1 MQSSGIQPNTP
12 LIQGTDGK
20 LYGTAPNYGVLP
32 GGGFASGTVF
42 VVDAGLGPRLTSI
55 AVTAPN
61 SSIANGTTQQ
71 FTATATYGDNS
82 TANVTTQVTWNSSN
96 SGVAAIGASTGLA
109 TAMATGSANITA
121 SLNGVTSNTFA
132 LTVAPGVLTSVSI
145 TGPSSLV
152 AGSTAQFT
160 ATGTYSDH
168 STANITTQVTWNSS
182 NPAAAAFGV
191 GTGLATGVA
200 AGSTNISA
208 SLNGLSSNTLPLSVT
223 AQTAPIVTAYKV
235 LFGTQSYTLAGT
247 PRNRL
252 PWQITGIHVVFSRP
266 IMSGNVNSLSGVTAT
281 GLAGLGTDTLTW
293 TISPLTLGAFTTALA
308 GSGANAL
315 RDALGNPLGGG
326 SGFSQNF
333 KVLPGDFTDD
343 GAVSSADLVGVNN
356 ATVAPYNIFADIN
369 GDGVVNTSDVQIVR
383 SRIGTSLP

>member
-1 MQSSGIQPNTP
+1 
-12 LIQGTDGK
+12 
-20 LYGTAPNYGVLP
+20 
-32 GGGFASGTVF
+32 
-42 VVDAGLGPRLTSI
+42 
-55 AVTAPN
+55 
-61 SSIANGTTQQ
+61 
-71 FTATATYGDNS
+71 
-82 TANVTTQVTWNSSN
+82 
-96 SGVAAIGASTGLA
+96 
-109 TAMATGSANITA
+109 
-121 SLNGVTSNTFA
+121 
-132 LTVAPGVLTSVSI
+132 
-145 TGPSSLV
+145 
-152 AGSTAQFT
+152 
-160 ATGTYSDH
+160 
-168 STANITTQVTWNSS
+168 
-182 NPAAAAFGV
+182 
-191 GTGLATGVA
+191 
-200 AGSTNISA
+200 
-208 SLNGLSSNTLPLSVT
+208 
-223 AQTAPIVTAYKV
+223 VTAYKV